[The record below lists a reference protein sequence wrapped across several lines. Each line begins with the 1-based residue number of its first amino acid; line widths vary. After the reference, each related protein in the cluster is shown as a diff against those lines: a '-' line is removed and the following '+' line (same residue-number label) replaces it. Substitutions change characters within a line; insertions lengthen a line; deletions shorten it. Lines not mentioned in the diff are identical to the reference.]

1 MMRLLSSVFLVLL
14 FSVCVAN
21 RVATAALVDIG
32 SQKQLFWDDYR
43 IHSMKHVKLKLNPA
57 VKAPNNPVIRA
68 DRPWEM
74 PSVPEGVGMDLH
86 YGTVF
91 YDPFQQ
97 QFRMWYLVT
106 TLVTTPKQDSINP
119 VWCYATSK
127 DGYHWE
133 KPSLGL
139 VEFEGSTDN
148 NILKDENWP
157 KIKGG
162 IFVDQHEKDPAKRY
176 KAMSQKTVQA
186 TVPGESEVMETFV
199 WNLYSSPDAF
209 NWTPHPDNPVIKPDG
224 SPLLNPQ
231 GNPPHKG
238 MWRAYLWGPTASM
251 GWDPIRGVYAM
262 HVENCR
268 HRACTLGKRLIGRS
282 ESPDLVHWTQP
293 STIIVPD
300 DQDPPHLEFY
310 SMWTSTYEGFY
321 IGMLWNYRPGPP
333 PPAPRRREERLY
345 IWPQFVSSRDGI
357 HYDRR
362 FREPVIPLSAE
373 PEWDS
378 VTIYTHQPI
387 FHDGKFFIYYNG
399 GNFRGRHAENVS
411 GPGAMA
417 AMGLATVP
425 LDGFVSL
432 DTEAGYEGYGEVV
445 TSSFTFSG
453 NRLQINMGPASSGKP
468 CDVKV
473 EILNPDHF
481 RLLGYTFDDADSLT
495 QAGVANV
502 VTWKGK
508 SEVSEL
514 AGQSIKL
521 KFYLKNAK
529 LFSFQFVPRASAS
542 VGTDSGFSEHL
553 IR

>member
-176 KAMSQKTVQA
+176 KAMSQKNSA
-186 TVPGESEVMETFV
+186 G
-199 WNLYSSPDAF
+199 
-209 NWTPHPDNPVIKPDG
+209 
-224 SPLLNPQ
+224 
-231 GNPPHKG
+231 
-238 MWRAYLWGPTASM
+238 
-251 GWDPIRGVYAM
+251 
-262 HVENCR
+262 
-268 HRACTLGKRLIGRS
+268 HRA
-282 ESPDLVHWTQP
+282 
-293 STIIVPD
+293 
-300 DQDPPHLEFY
+300 
-310 SMWTSTYEGFY
+310 
-321 IGMLWNYRPGPP
+321 
-333 PPAPRRREERLY
+333 RRVR
-345 IWPQFVSSRDGI
+345 
-357 HYDRR
+357 
-362 FREPVIPLSAE
+362 
-373 PEWDS
+373 
-378 VTIYTHQPI
+378 
-387 FHDGKFFIYYNG
+387 
-399 GNFRGRHAENVS
+399 
-411 GPGAMA
+411 
-417 AMGLATVP
+417 
-425 LDGFVSL
+425 
-432 DTEAGYEGYGEVV
+432 GYGDVRMEPLFFAGCVQLDAPPGQPR
-445 TSSFTFSG
+445 SS
-453 NRLQINMGPASSGKP
+453 NRTGAR
-468 CDVKV
+468 C
-473 EILNPDHF
+473 
-481 RLLGYTFDDADSLT
+481 
-495 QAGVANV
+495 
-502 VTWKGK
+502 
-508 SEVSEL
+508 
-514 AGQSIKL
+514 
-521 KFYLKNAK
+521 
-529 LFSFQFVPRASAS
+529 
-542 VGTDSGFSEHL
+542 
-553 IR
+553 